1 MPNKDVIEN
10 LEFCLYKGRCTE
22 CSLGEEKSMLSCRA
36 LLEDCRTALKNSVE
50 VVRCKDCKFSRPL
63 DKSKSPEKYFKNS
76 CVVCECETVVGDEPM
91 IYINTHFCSYGER
104 KES

>member
-1 MPNKDVIEN
+1 MSTCKECIHEIVCDALIKTGLPWADGEYPA
-10 LEFCLYKGRCTE
+10 EAFCLGFKG
-22 CSLGEEKSMLSCRA
+22 
-36 LLEDCRTALKNSVE
+36 KNDLVE

-76 CVVCECETVVGDEPM
+76 CVVCECENVVGDEPM

-104 KES
+104 KDS

>member
-1 MPNKDVIEN
+1 MAECKECIHNKVCFKQTIRKD
-10 LEFCLYKGRCTE
+10 LTPKGFELTCDNF
-22 CSLGEEKSMLSCRA
+22 KSK
-36 LLEDCRTALKNSVE
+36 DCVE

-76 CVVCECETVVGDEPM
+76 CVVCECETVVGDEPI

-104 KES
+104 KDS

>member
-1 MPNKDVIEN
+1 MPNKELKKLLDY
-10 LEFCLYKGRCTE
+10 CLNVKE
-22 CSLGEEKSMLSCRA
+22 CSKCDYAKE
-36 LLEDCRTALKNSVE
+36 EDCMLTCSVLIKECLNENYAE

-104 KES
+104 KE